1 MSAFIIYAI
10 VLTLAYII
18 YYSAM
23 ITKDAYARKE
33 QTSDT
38 SETFDV
44 GDMNGQIESVTVN
57 ESKHGFYLGD
67 ENADEE
73 DNAGEEES
81 TDVTA
86 DDHEATDESDSESDA
101 PSKAEQHA
109 ESAEAMMEEI
119 DPEFSDSFEPDEF
132 DLVLLNPANTVPV
145 ITNNDTRDEL

>member
-23 ITKDAYARKE
+23 ITKDAYARKD

-44 GDMNGQIESVTVN
+44 GDMNGRIESVTVN

-67 ENADEE
+67 EIAN
-73 DNAGEEES
+73 EEEL

-86 DDHEATDESDSESDA
+86 DEQEATGESDSESDA
-101 PSKAEQHA
+101 PSQAEQHA

-145 ITNNDTRDEL
+145 IITTDTRDEL

>member
-10 VLTLAYII
+10 ILTLAYII

-23 ITKDAYARKE
+23 ITKDAYARKD

-44 GDMNGQIESVTVN
+44 GDMNDRIESVTVN

-67 ENADEE
+67 EIADEE
-73 DNAGEEES
+73 DNANEEVL

-86 DDHEATDESDSESDA
+86 DDQEATDESELDF
-101 PSKAEQHA
+101 PSQAEQHA
-109 ESAEAMMEEI
+109 ESADAMMVEF
-119 DPEFSDSFEPDEF
+119 DPEFCVSFEPDEF
-132 DLVLLNPANTVPV
+132 DLVLLNPANTIPV
-145 ITNNDTRDEL
+145 IITTDTRDEL

>member
-23 ITKDAYARKE
+23 ITKDAYARKD
-33 QTSDT
+33 QPSDT

-44 GDMNGQIESVTVN
+44 GDMNDNIESVTVN

-67 ENADEE
+67 ENAEEE
-73 DNAGEEES
+73 DNTGEEVL
-81 TDVTA
+81 TDMPA
-86 DDHEATDESDSESDA
+86 DDQEAIDESETRPDT
-101 PSKAEQHA
+101 PTQAEQHA

-145 ITNNDTRDEL
+145 IITTDIRDEL

>member
-23 ITKDAYARKE
+23 ITKDAYARKD
-33 QTSDT
+33 QTSDI

-44 GDMNGQIESVTVN
+44 GDMNGRIESVTVN

-67 ENADEE
+67 EIADEE
-73 DNAGEEES
+73 EL

-86 DDHEATDESDSESDA
+86 DDQETIDESDSESDA
-101 PSKAEQHA
+101 PSQAEQHA

-119 DPEFSDSFEPDEF
+119 DPEFSDYFEPDEF

-145 ITNNDTRDEL
+145 IITTDTRDEL

>member
-23 ITKDAYARKE
+23 ITKDAYARKD
-33 QTSDT
+33 QISDT

-44 GDMNGQIESVTVN
+44 GDMNGHIESVTVN

-67 ENADEE
+67 EIADEE
-73 DNAGEEES
+73 EL

-86 DDHEATDESDSESDA
+86 DDQEATGESDSESDA
-101 PSKAEQHA
+101 PSQAEQHA

-145 ITNNDTRDEL
+145 IITTDTRDEL

>member
-23 ITKDAYARKE
+23 ITKDAYARKD
-33 QTSDT
+33 QTSDI

-44 GDMNGQIESVTVN
+44 GDMNGRIESVTVN

-67 ENADEE
+67 EIADEE
-73 DNAGEEES
+73 EL

-86 DDHEATDESDSESDA
+86 DDQEATDESDSESDA
-101 PSKAEQHA
+101 PS
-109 ESAEAMMEEI
+109 
-119 DPEFSDSFEPDEF
+119 
-132 DLVLLNPANTVPV
+132 
-145 ITNNDTRDEL
+145 